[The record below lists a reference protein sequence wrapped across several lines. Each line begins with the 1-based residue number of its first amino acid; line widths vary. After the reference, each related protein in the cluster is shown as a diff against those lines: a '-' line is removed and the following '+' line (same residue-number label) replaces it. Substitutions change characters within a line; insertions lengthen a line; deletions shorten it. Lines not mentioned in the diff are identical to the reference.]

1 LVVVVGRGLVLI
13 VCWRRLIW
21 VHSGLRGA
29 IVSSGLLLLSGVWG
43 LSIGSHHAGRWRH
56 ASHHSSLEF
65 DGNELAILENVEPV
79 VPAGEEGRKH
89 QQGDAEDDDLAQ
101 AALGLLQN
109 LRLLL
114 GAECTVHA
122 AIFLVVIVPLSGLI
136 AHLPGEALEG
146 SRGVVLLPQV
156 GVR

>member
-1 LVVVVGRGLVLI
+1 M
-13 VCWRRLIW
+13 
-21 VHSGLRGA
+21 
-29 IVSSGLLLLSGVWG
+29 
-43 LSIGSHHAGRWRH
+43 
-56 ASHHSSLEF
+56 
-65 DGNELAILENVEPV
+65 

-122 AIFLVVIVPLSGLI
+122 AVFLVVIVPLSGLI